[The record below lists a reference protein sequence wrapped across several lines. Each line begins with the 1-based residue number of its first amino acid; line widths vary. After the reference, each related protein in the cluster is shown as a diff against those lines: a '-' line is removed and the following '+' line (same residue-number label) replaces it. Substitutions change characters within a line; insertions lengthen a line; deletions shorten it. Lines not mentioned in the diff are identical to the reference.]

1 MYGSVTISANQVSF
15 QFYGSTEPDAGSF
28 VIYISG
34 LTSTINS
41 VTPNTGSL
49 GTGTFGLTSFT
60 SSSMTFTGTT
70 SSGGFDAVGGIG
82 FTFNIN

>member
-1 MYGSVTISANQVSF
+1 MSSGMYGSVTISANQVSF

-41 VTPNTGSL
+41 VTPNTG
-49 GTGTFGLTSFT
+49 
-60 SSSMTFTGTT
+60 TT